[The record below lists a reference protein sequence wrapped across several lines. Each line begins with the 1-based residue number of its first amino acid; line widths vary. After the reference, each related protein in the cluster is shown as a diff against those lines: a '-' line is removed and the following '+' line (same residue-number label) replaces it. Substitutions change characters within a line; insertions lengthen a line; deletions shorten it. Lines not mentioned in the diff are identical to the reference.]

1 MNLKRRELFRL
12 GVLLF
17 SPTQL
22 FPLFGQGKP
31 RERLHPPEPANQEFD
46 ALYLR
51 QKSPN
56 QPAMQLRG
64 RGQEFSN
71 CLQRLFDTTA
81 RLYESVGRM
90 PVAEV
95 FSVQVYKQTE
105 LIERL
110 AKQLKALAK
119 N

>member
-12 GVLLF
+12 AVLLL
-17 SPTQL
+17 SPVQP
-22 FPLFGQGKP
+22 FPLFGQAKP
-31 RERLHPPEPANQEFD
+31 RESLHPPEPDEFD

-51 QKSPN
+51 QKSRN
-56 QPAMQLRG
+56 QPAMQLHG

>member
-22 FPLFGQGKP
+22 FTLFGQGKP

-46 ALYLR
+46 ELFLR
-51 QKSPN
+51 LKSPN

-64 RGQEFSN
+64 RGQEILQLPSATLRYHRATIRECRSN
-71 CLQRLFDTTA
+71 AGHR
-81 RLYESVGRM
+81 G
-90 PVAEV
+90 V
-95 FSVQVYKQTE
+95 FSTG
-105 LIERL
+105 L
-110 AKQLKALAK
+110 
-119 N
+119 